1 LWRTVDFCCQYLERE
16 VNEHN
21 YLYLQELAQL
31 YSLERLDSFIDHFV
45 LARFSTLSFT
55 PDFLQ
60 NVPLHKLCSY
70 LSSGQVKF
78 SFSVTQCQCGL
89 IKKPSLVLHQVQ
101 HHSEQALLQACLQW
115 LSQSP
120 ERTLH
125 AKQLLSLIRF
135 PLMPV
140 GDLVSLVLPAIRGG
154 LPEGAG
160 CEELVEEALRYHAR
174 LSAQPLLQTGRSVLR
189 GGVEQLLLIGGE

>member
-70 LSSGQVKF
+70 LSSGQV
-78 SFSVTQCQCGL
+78 
-89 IKKPSLVLHQVQ
+89 Q

-140 GDLVSLVLPAIRGG
+140 GDLVSLVLPAIRGV

-160 CEELVEEALRYHAR
+160 CEEVVEEALRYHAR
-174 LSAQPLLQTGRSVLR
+174 LSAQPLLQTGRTVLR
-189 GGVEQLLLIGGE
+189 GGVEQLLLIGGEVLMDADISS